1 MSWGP
6 ETGIREMLEACL
18 FFLQFFKGALC
29 IFDLG
34 TWSEFNTL
42 AEGKE
47 FPEQRATP
55 EPDVGCAPLLLTQGK
70 PTCNWC
76 LCIRIFPCE
85 ILGSN
90 WNLALKALSIF
101 VWWEEHAFLNEAWP
115 LSTWFCC
122 GCGLFSEAFLHY
134 LGLLFFPSVA
144 GLIWEFRP
152 ECRISVRTF
161 AFSVSSSSKDCPRQL
176 SCQLIRSLGAG
187 MGVEAGSPD
196 FCSCGLPF
204 LRHQG
209 ATRWSF
215 WFLVSLGPCVAL

>member
-6 ETGIREMLEACL
+6 ETGIREMPGACL
-18 FFLQFFKGALC
+18 FFLQFFKEALC

-34 TWSEFNTL
+34 TCSEINTL

-47 FPEQRATP
+47 FPEGRATP

-76 LCIRIFPCE
+76 FCIRIFPCE
-85 ILGSN
+85 FLGSN
-90 WNLALKALSIF
+90 WNLANKSTEYIC
-101 VWWEEHAFLNEAWP
+101 VVREAHIPEWS
-115 LSTWFCC
+115 LASLHLILLCH
-122 GCGLFSEAFLHY
+122 GLFSEDFLHY

-152 ECRISVRTF
+152 ECKISIRTF
-161 AFSVSSSSKDCPRQL
+161 AFSLSSSSKDCPWQL
-176 SCQLIRSLGAG
+176 SCQLIWSWGVG

-204 LRHQG
+204 LRQQG
-209 ATRWSF
+209 VTRWSF
-215 WFLVSLGPCVAL
+215 WFLMSPGPCVAL